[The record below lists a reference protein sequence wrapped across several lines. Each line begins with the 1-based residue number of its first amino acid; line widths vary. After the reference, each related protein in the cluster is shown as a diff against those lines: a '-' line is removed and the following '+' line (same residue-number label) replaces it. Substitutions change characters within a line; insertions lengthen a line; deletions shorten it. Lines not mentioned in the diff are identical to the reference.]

1 MRLGCGVLGFVDG
14 SRTPTTR
21 WGPLGKRKCS
31 LQVNR
36 RASVLSSASG
46 EPDLR
51 LFSYRLNCK

>member
-1 MRLGCGVLGFVDG
+1 MRLGCGVLGFGDG

-36 RASVLSSASG
+36 RPSVLSSASG